1 MRGFSIF
8 AVIATLLATSL
19 TSAQNPERVYPA
31 RKHNPLMDVLAWSGD
46 TLVAA
51 GLNGSLLLSTD
62 DGTNWS
68 AVDAGALPL
77 SYFQLGRTA
86 NAIYALGYAH
96 DESVATPTSRYGT
109 LPELLRYTPS
119 TGSVEYVPNPAPQFI
134 GTADIGTMWEMQASF
149 TEDAVYLLFVHPSKQ
164 ATLLLSRDDCA
175 TWQRVDLPATLYH
188 LRGAAL
194 YTSTSGR
201 VAITLF
207 NIQVFSKWR
216 ILRSMDYGASW
227 HIDMN
232 QSFDL
237 TAPLFPMYW
246 EDENMILL
254 DYNRSAQV
262 SRDNGAQWTAAG
274 WTLPDYPT
282 DWLGALDATVYCCG
296 WGGVLYRSTTGG
308 AQWDTVYTPYQFMGT
323 WAMRLA
329 RSARGTLLLVDNTG
343 GIHRSSDEGNT
354 WSTPL
359 KERML
364 FHEGRMLNDSVG
376 YVRGLDTADPRT
388 RLFRTSDGFRTLEAL
403 TTVAEL
409 DGGRPIPVTEEFWYT
424 PATSSGAGETIV
436 RISTDGGRQWNT
448 ALRAAD
454 CEGCR
459 AIPATIST
467 DATTLLPLA
476 TGQGLRVSTDGG
488 QTWPSVFSSSWTAPN
503 APGPIVASARAS
515 AIWFVPK
522 ALTAWHIVRV
532 SVPNGAIDT
541 VFTLP
546 LAYQRQDVGIRSLT
560 YLDNDVLQAV
570 VVDAKNNLVYHFRG
584 SRNQSEWQ
592 AQEVVNLDL
601 KSSEE
606 LVSYTA
612 LDASKAVTVLLD
624 RIDDHVHR
632 YVWQVRT
639 PADFVPRDIAAG
651 CINPGFQT
659 YSTVFMPADNN
670 GGYFLTGTEI
680 YRLRFGGST
689 SRNDIARPT
698 DVARIQA
705 LWPLPVDARGVLHV
719 RLELPR
725 SEALRLE
732 LYDVLGRRTAVL
744 LDGWNAAGFHTVRYP
759 MAGLPTGT
767 YLLRLASARSSTS
780 TRVIV
785 HR

>member
-1 MRGFSIF
+1 MRGFSMF
-8 AVIATLLATSL
+8 AVIATLLATSF
-19 TSAQNPERVYPA
+19 TSAQNLERVYPA

-51 GLNGSLLLSTD
+51 GLNGTLLLSTD
-62 DGTNWS
+62 DGTSWS
-68 AVDAGALPL
+68 ASGNPALPL
-77 SYFQLGRTA
+77 SIFQLGRTT

-96 DESVATPTSRYGT
+96 DEPVATPTSRYGT

-119 TGSVEYVPNPAPQFI
+119 TGSVEYVPNPASQFI
-134 GTADIGTMWEMQASF
+134 NTTDIGTMWEMQASF
-149 TEDAVYLLFVHPSKQ
+149 TADAVYLLFVHPSKQ

-194 YTSTSGR
+194 YTSTGGR

-216 ILRSMDYGASW
+216 ILRSMDYGATW
-227 HIDMN
+227 NIDMN

-237 TAPLFPMYW
+237 TAPLSPMYW
-246 EDENMILL
+246 EDESMILL
-254 DYNRSAQV
+254 NSERSAQV
-262 SRDNGAQWTAAG
+262 SRDNGASWTAAG

-282 DWLGALDATVYCCG
+282 DWLGALDATVYFCG

-308 AQWDTVYTPYQFMGT
+308 AQWDAVYTPYQFMGS

-329 RSARGTLLLVDNTG
+329 RSAKGTLLLVDNTG
-343 GIHRSSDEGNT
+343 GIHRSTDEGNT

-376 YVRGLDTADPRT
+376 YVRGVDTADPRA
-388 RLFRTSDGFRTLEAL
+388 RLFRTGNGFRTIEAIS
-403 TTVAEL
+403 TVEEL

-424 PATSSGAGETIV
+424 PATSSGASEIIV
-436 RISTDGGRQWNT
+436 RISTDGGRQWST
-448 ALRAAD
+448 ALRSED

-459 AIPATIST
+459 AIPATITT
-467 DATTLLPLA
+467 DAATLLPLA

-488 QTWPSVFSSSWTAPN
+488 QTWPSVFTGSWYAPN
-503 APGPIVASARAS
+503 APGPIVASAHAS
-515 AIWFVPK
+515 AVCFVPK
-522 ALTAWHIVRV
+522 SLTAWHIVRV
-532 SVPNGAIDT
+532 SVPNGEIDT

-546 LAYQRQDVGIRSLT
+546 VAYQRQDIGIRSLT
-560 YLDNDVLQAV
+560 FLDNDVLQAV

-584 SRNQSEWQ
+584 SDNQSDWQ
-592 AQEVVNLDL
+592 MHEVVNLDL
-601 KSSEE
+601 QTSEE
-606 LVSYTA
+606 LVSYSA
-612 LDASKAVTVLLD
+612 LDDTKAVAVLLD
-624 RIDDHVHR
+624 RIDDHVYR

-639 PADFVPRDIAAG
+639 PGDFVPRDIAAG
-651 CINPGFQT
+651 CIDPAFQT
-659 YSTVFMPADNN
+659 YSTVFLPADNN

-689 SRNDIARPT
+689 SRDDIARPT

-705 LWPLPVDARGVLHV
+705 LWPQPVDTRGVLHV

-732 LYDVLGRRTAVL
+732 LYDVLGRRMAVL
-744 LDGWNAAGFHTVRYP
+744 LDGWNAAGFHTVHHP
-759 MAGLPTGT
+759 MAGLPPGA
-767 YLLRLASARSSTS
+767 YLLRLVGTGGATS

-785 HR
+785 YR

>member
-19 TSAQNPERVYPA
+19 TSAQNLERVYPA

-119 TGSVEYVPNPAPQFI
+119 TGSVDYVPNPAPQFI
-134 GTADIGTMWEMQASF
+134 STADIGTMWEMQASF

-175 TWQRVDLPATLYH
+175 TWQRVELPATLYH

-522 ALTAWHIVRV
+522 ALNAWHIVRV

-612 LDASKAVTVLLD
+612 LDATKAVTVLLD

-705 LWPLPVDARGVLHV
+705 LWPQPVDARGVLHV

-759 MAGLPTGT
+759 MAGSPTGT
-767 YLLRLASARSSTS
+767 YLLRLAGAHSSTS